1 MALFDREERER
12 ERKEQER
19 IEYIRENVNPTYKL
33 SKREAL
39 RYAAKMGA
47 SDSFRG
53 IRQFFSN
60 DDEVIENKDD
70 DLKELNIVKMNVY
83 GIPLDVCYQSM
94 MSIIDSS
101 LNITEVSE

>member
-60 DDEVIENKDD
+60 DDEVIDELKKKDKKLQSILD
-70 DLKELNIVKMNVY
+70 NEEY
-83 GIPLDVCYQSM
+83 GGKAMATFLASAVALD
-94 MSIIDSS
+94 
-101 LNITEVSE
+101 